1 MNLTSL
7 PWSILVYTLNSLT
20 SLSKKV
26 EATYLAVSYPSLQ
39 KMKIR
44 LQNFENLSIHTN
56 NPFITIVEWQIR
68 DEIKVLLPEFSL
80 WIWKW
85 LKKAPLLSV
94 EVLGPL
100 VDSTASYKYLHMLKN
115 SGLPKLLLEGL
126 NSLPSPQISGEYT
139 EVKLLQRF

>member
-1 MNLTSL
+1 M
-7 PWSILVYTLNSLT
+7 YTLNSLT

-68 DEIKVLLPEFSL
+68 DKIKVLLPEFSL
-80 WIWKW
+80 WICKW
-85 LKKAPLLSV
+85 LKKAPLLSI

-126 NSLPSPQISGEYT
+126 KSLLSPQISGEYT